1 MKKKYIVT
9 LTEEERQRLREMV
22 SRGKAAARKLMH
34 ARILLKADSCDGG
47 PGWDDGAIA
56 EGLEVGRATVERV
69 RKECVEEGLEAA
81 LERRKPRRQYL
92 HTLDGDGEAHLI
104 ALACGQA
111 PEGRSR
117 WTLRL
122 LADRMVAL
130 EYVEEVSKDTVRR
143 VLKKTNLSLG

>member
-9 LTEEERQRLREMV
+9 LTEVERQMLQAML

-34 ARILLKADSCDGG
+34 ARILLKADVSAGR
-47 PGWDDGAIA
+47 PALSDDAIA
-56 EGLEVGRATVERV
+56 EDIEAGRTTVERV
-69 RKECVEEGLEAA
+69 RRQFVEEGLDAA
-81 LERRKPRRQYL
+81 LERRKPHREYRR
-92 HTLDGDGEAHLI
+92 TLDGDGEAHLV
-104 ALACGQA
+104 ALACQQP

-122 LADRMVAL
+122 LADRMVRL
-130 EYVEEVSKDTVRR
+130 EYVDEVSKDTVAR

>member
-9 LTEEERQRLREMV
+9 LTEEERQMLREMV

-34 ARILLKADSCDGG
+34 ARILLKADAGEGS
-47 PGWDDGAIA
+47 PAWHDDAIA
-56 EGLEVGRATVERV
+56 EGLDVGRATVERV
-69 RKECVEEGLEAA
+69 RKEFVEDGLEAA
-81 LERRKPRRQYL
+81 LERRKPRRQYARK
-92 HTLDGDGEAHLI
+92 LDGDGEAHLI
-104 ALACGQA
+104 ALACSQA

-122 LADRMVAL
+122 LAERMVQL
-130 EYVEEVSKDTVRR
+130 EEVDHLSYETVRE

>member
-1 MKKKYIVT
+1 MGPWP
-9 LTEEERQRLREMV
+9 
-22 SRGKAAARKLMH
+22 RG
-34 ARILLKADSCDGG
+34 G
-47 PGWDDGAIA
+47 
-56 EGLEVGRATVERV
+56 EVGRATVERV
-69 RKECVEEGLEAA
+69 RKAFVEEGLEAT
-81 LERRKPRRQYL
+81 LERRKPRRQYA
-92 HTLDGDGEAHLI
+92 HASDGDGEAHLI